1 MSDCNI
7 CQLRPIRRRGH
18 LPLLCSYHLLHQAFF
33 AVPVFVDEVTF
44 LIASDDGGGESPL
57 PVMPTA
63 CAGAAMQ
70 AIKWMFA

>member
-1 MSDCNI
+1 
-7 CQLRPIRRRGH
+7 
-18 LPLLCSYHLLHQAFF
+18 
-33 AVPVFVDEVTF
+33 VPVFVDEVTF

-63 CAGAAMQ
+63 CAGAAIQ